1 MSAVDRN
8 RKGASYCMRGT
19 EVMSPEKQ
27 DNLDEVR
34 FDSAFKARV
43 VKIKPG
49 GCFCNVSGI
58 TADSG

>member
-1 MSAVDRN
+1 
-8 RKGASYCMRGT
+8 MRGT

-43 VKIKPG
+43 VKIKPD

>member
-1 MSAVDRN
+1 
-8 RKGASYCMRGT
+8 MRGT

-34 FDSAFKARV
+34 FDSVFEARV
-43 VKIKPG
+43 VKIKSD

-58 TADSG
+58 T

>member
-1 MSAVDRN
+1 
-8 RKGASYCMRGT
+8 MRGT

-43 VKIKPG
+43 VKIKPLRET
-49 GCFCNVSGI
+49 NVDV
-58 TADSG
+58 AQA